1 MKRTLGIIAAVGLL
15 ALAAVPLV
23 HGEEQTREGY
33 KAQVDPLCRANRTTN
48 ERIMA
53 GARQRLNRNELKP
66 AGRQFIRLSR
76 SFGTLIGELAKV
88 PPPAADTHRIKRWLE
103 IMKLLK
109 TRLRL
114 VGKYYIEGLKIKG
127 NHEGILAQRAGISAN
142 NTTIVLH
149 FDDCRFGNFE
159 RSG

>member
-1 MKRTLGIIAAVGLL
+1 MKRTSGIFVVFALL
-15 ALAAVPLV
+15 ALASVPFAQ
-23 HGEEQTREGY
+23 GGEQTREGY
-33 KAQVDPLCRANRTTN
+33 KAQVEPLCRANRKAN

-53 GARQRLNRNELKP
+53 GARQRLNRNRLKP
-66 AGRQFIRLSR
+66 AGKQFIRLSG
-76 SFGTLIGELAKV
+76 SFGVLIGRLSKV
-88 PPPAADTHRIKRWLE
+88 PPPTTDVHRIERWLE

-149 FDDCRFGNFE
+149 FHDCRFGNFD

>member
-1 MKRTLGIIAAVGLL
+1 MKRMLGIIVAVGLL
-15 ALAAVPLV
+15 ALAAVPFV

-33 KAQVDPLCRANRTTN
+33 KAQVDPLCKANRKTN

-53 GARQRLNRNELKP
+53 GARQRLNRNRLKP
-66 AGRQFIRLSR
+66 AGKQFIRLSG
-76 SFGTLIGELAKV
+76 SFGALIGKLSKV

-103 IMKLLK
+103 IMNLLK

-149 FDDCRFGNFE
+149 FHDCRFGNFE
-159 RSG
+159 HSG